1 MSDLRLIAKHDGTDI
16 ELLGVD
22 FVGIDG
28 FENMPLLGLY
38 GGNVEEST
46 KTFNVDELRFD
57 WWGNDLFD
65 FENPAVQ
72 MNSRLERSLQTIAL
86 NSAGR
91 IEIEEIIKK
100 DLEFLTIF
108 AELEVS
114 VSIPD
119 VDRLEISIKLTEPDN
134 KDSNEFLYIWNAS
147 ENELS
152 EV

>member
-1 MSDLRLIAKHDGTDI
+1 MSDLRLISKHDGTDI
-16 ELLGVD
+16 ELIGND

-38 GGNVEEST
+38 GGNVSEST
-46 KTFNVDELRFD
+46 KSFNLAELRFD

-72 MNSRLERSLQTIAL
+72 MNSKLERSLQTIAL